1 MRQSTSPEPQGVSDD
16 LGALLEEARAL
27 RMSMSN
33 GTNNATIT
41 VQAGGLGVII
51 ATGACVLM
59 LAINIMQLV
68 DRTRLD
74 SEVRELRAADKD
86 HDNHL
91 SAIYMMAP
99 HLKPEEKK

>member
-1 MRQSTSPEPQGVSDD
+1 MSDD

-27 RMSMSN
+27 RMSMGHGAS
-33 GTNNATIT
+33 NATIT
-41 VQAGGLGVII
+41 VQAGGIGVML
-51 ATGACVLM
+51 AVGACALM
-59 LAINIMQLV
+59 LAINVMQLV
-68 DRTRLD
+68 DRARLD
-74 SEVRELRAADKD
+74 SEIRELRAADKD